1 VAHATHAL
9 DQTPMVQEEWRV
21 GGAFAIAGK
30 KKKMGGERGHY
41 KTFQKSNKLSKFF
54 YLFLFHDQLSP
65 MLSIPLS

>member
-30 KKKMGGERGHY
+30 KNKNGRGEG
-41 KTFQKSNKLSKFF
+41 TL
-54 YLFLFHDQLSP
+54 
-65 MLSIPLS
+65 